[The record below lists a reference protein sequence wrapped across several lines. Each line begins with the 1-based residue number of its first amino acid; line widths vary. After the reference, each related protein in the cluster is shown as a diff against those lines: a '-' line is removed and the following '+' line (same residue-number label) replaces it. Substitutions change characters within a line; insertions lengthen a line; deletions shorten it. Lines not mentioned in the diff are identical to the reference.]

1 MRPIDLTRPVVQVR
15 ISGILQQACPIVV
28 PAIGYVCITKRFG
41 PGVSKLRVDRFN
53 FRAVNGMEG
62 MLCDCAKTGDKR
74 AYVQFSTIATMRSR
88 TSDVDSLYD
97 THRLQS

>member
-41 PGVSKLRVDRFN
+41 PGVSKLRVDRFH
-53 FRAVNGMEG
+53 FRAVKGLECMVVG
-62 MLCDCAKTGDKR
+62 
-74 AYVQFSTIATMRSR
+74 IATPECIRDEAEIRR
-88 TSDVDSLYD
+88 TELPNAVAVVE
-97 THRLQS
+97 RIG